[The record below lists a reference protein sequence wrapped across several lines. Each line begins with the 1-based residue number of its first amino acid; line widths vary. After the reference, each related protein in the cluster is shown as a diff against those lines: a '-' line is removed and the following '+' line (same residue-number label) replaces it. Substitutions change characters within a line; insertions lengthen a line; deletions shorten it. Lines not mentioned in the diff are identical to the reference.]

1 MLCLISTFIYSAL
14 HNANATLL
22 PIRGDAMPF
31 GKGPGVE
38 LHVPPATGLQPGGG
52 PPPAE
57 PRTPPAPSEGWS
69 SRAATDAVPPPQ
81 RCEAGAPG
89 SVPRGRQP
97 PPLHIWHF
105 ARWSLVLHTRAHAC
119 NRHASPPA
127 PLPAAHPL
135 LSSSISTAATARRP
149 RQGAIVALLRRLIK
163 ATVRAG
169 TP

>member
-1 MLCLISTFIYSAL
+1 MQTPRCFPSA
-14 HNANATLL
+14 ATRCHL
-22 PIRGDAMPF
+22 A
-31 GKGPGVE
+31 KGPAWRFTCRRPRGCS
-38 LHVPPATGLQPGGG
+38 LAGS
-52 PPPAE
+52 PPAE
-57 PRTPPAPSEGWS
+57 PHTPPAPSTGWS
-69 SRAATDAVPPPQ
+69 GRAATDAVPPPQ
-81 RCEAGAPG
+81 RCGAGAPG
-89 SVPRGRQP
+89 SLPGGRQP

-135 LSSSISTAATARRP
+135 LSSSIFTAATARRP